1 MELGVVT
8 VLYAFLSKSNYIKTI
23 QEVERY
29 SRDTDSGAQIRGE
42 KSDLSV
48 FSKQVIEVLNEN
60 IK

>member
-1 MELGVVT
+1 M
-8 VLYAFLSKSNYIKTI
+8 LYAFLSKSNYIKTI

-48 FSKQVIEVLNEN
+48 FSKQVIEILNEN